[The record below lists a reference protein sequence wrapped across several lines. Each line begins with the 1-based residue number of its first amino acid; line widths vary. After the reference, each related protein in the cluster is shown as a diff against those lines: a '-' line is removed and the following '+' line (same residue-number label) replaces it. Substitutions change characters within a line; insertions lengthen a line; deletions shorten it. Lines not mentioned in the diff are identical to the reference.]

1 MKKSLIILAAMFCTT
16 VAKAQFVV
24 YHSVPTPQTTYN
36 APMLPDPNEEWE
48 ARMAARAYAN
58 QIVSSET
65 MTVNGFEIFSS
76 RYLPMKVKVI
86 QRRNGEVEISCL
98 GIKKNGYWTT
108 CDKGIASLEGMYDKA
123 KTDSDRRTIL
133 SLMEY
138 GNYLLIVNSDNEIY
152 VIE

>member
-1 MKKSLIILAAMFCTT
+1 
-16 VAKAQFVV
+16 
-24 YHSVPTPQTTYN
+24 
-36 APMLPDPNEEWE
+36 
-48 ARMAARAYAN
+48 MAARAYAN

-133 SLMEY
+133 SLMVR
-138 GNYLLIVNSDNEIY
+138 IPAIAVHQFR
-152 VIE
+152 

>member
-1 MKKSLIILAAMFCTT
+1 
-16 VAKAQFVV
+16 
-24 YHSVPTPQTTYN
+24 
-36 APMLPDPNEEWE
+36 
-48 ARMAARAYAN
+48 
-58 QIVSSET
+58 

>member
-1 MKKSLIILAAMFCTT
+1 
-16 VAKAQFVV
+16 
-24 YHSVPTPQTTYN
+24 
-36 APMLPDPNEEWE
+36 
-48 ARMAARAYAN
+48 
-58 QIVSSET
+58 
-65 MTVNGFEIFSS
+65 
-76 RYLPMKVKVI
+76 MKVKVI